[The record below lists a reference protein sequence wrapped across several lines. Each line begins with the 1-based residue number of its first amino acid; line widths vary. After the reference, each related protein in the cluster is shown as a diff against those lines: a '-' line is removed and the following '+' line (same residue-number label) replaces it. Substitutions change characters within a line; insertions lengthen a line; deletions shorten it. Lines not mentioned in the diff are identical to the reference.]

1 MKPRSLPLHAKDS
14 TLITLGDRW
23 GFRLRKLQIPVKG
36 LAAPIRILH
45 LSDLHLLP
53 ADRAKQRFIQRATD
67 DDYDF
72 VFLTGDI
79 AEEEAAEPLVP
90 GLLSRQPRH
99 GAFAVLGNHDHW
111 RMSFTDH
118 LWEFLGGTSHSRA
131 SWNDVPRMKANYEAE
146 GRWRVLINEHV
157 AVPVNDQK
165 VIVAGID
172 DPFTGRGDLQATMRG
187 VKQADLLIGLVHV
200 PTDLAS
206 LSQRGF
212 HLVLSGHTH
221 GGQVRLPLIGA
232 LRTQCDL
239 PPRHAAGLHYV
250 ERTAVH
256 VSQGLGAGRLIRA
269 RLLCP
274 PTAYDMTLTPT

>member
-1 MKPRSLPLHAKDS
+1 V
-14 TLITLGDRW
+14 ITLGDRW
-23 GFRLRKLQIPVKG
+23 GFRLRKLRIPIKG
-36 LAAPIRILH
+36 LAAPLRILH
-45 LSDLHLLP
+45 LSDLHLCP
-53 ADRAKQRFIQRATD
+53 GDRAKQRFIRRATD

-79 AEEEAAEPLVP
+79 AEEPDAEPLVP

-99 GAFAVLGNHDHW
+99 GAYAVFGNHDHW
-111 RMSFTDH
+111 RLSVGDH
-118 LWEFLGGTSHSRA
+118 LWEFFGGTSRSRA
-131 SWNDVPRMKANYEAE
+131 TWTDVPRMKANYEAE
-146 GRWRVLINEHV
+146 GRWRVLVNEHV
-157 AVPVNDQK
+157 EHEVHGQK
-165 VIVAGID
+165 VVIAGID
-172 DPFTGRGDLQATMRG
+172 DPFTGKGDLQRTMQG
-187 VKQADLLIGLVHV
+187 LKQADVLIGLVHV

-212 HLVLSGHTH
+212 HLVLAGHTH

-239 PPRHAAGLHYV
+239 APRHAAGLHHV

-256 VSQGLGAGRLIRA
+256 VSQGLGAGKLIRV

-274 PTAYDMTLTPT
+274 PTAYDIMLEPA

>member
-1 MKPRSLPLHAKDS
+1 
-14 TLITLGDRW
+14 LICLDDRW
-23 GFRLRKLQIPVKG
+23 GYRTRRLRLPIKG
-36 LAAPIRILH
+36 LAAPLRVLH

-53 ADRAKQRFIQRATD
+53 RDRAKMAFVRRVTD

-90 GLLSRQPRH
+90 GLLSRPPRH

-111 RMSFTDH
+111 RMGFGEHLRSFLTGATSGRTAFTDV
-118 LWEFLGGTSHSRA
+118 TA
-131 SWNDVPRMKANYEAE
+131 MKARYEAD
-146 GRWRVLINEHV
+146 GRWRVLVNEHV
-157 AVPVNDQK
+157 ETHVNDQK
-165 VIVAGID
+165 VVIAGID
-172 DPFTGRGDLQATMRG
+172 DPFTRRGDLQKTMHG
-187 VKQADLLIGLVHV
+187 VKQADVLIGLVHV

-212 HLVLSGHTH
+212 HLVLAGHTH

-239 PPRHAAGLHYV
+239 PPRHAAGLHLV

-256 VSQGLGAGRLIRA
+256 VSQGLGAGTLIRL

-274 PTAYDMTLTPT
+274 PTAYDITLEPASQR